1 MSKME
6 FNFATNKSVCNDAI
20 SPFLIGVIDHGFA
33 NIASLVNALNYIGF
47 ATCVIS
53 SKSDFAQKVI
63 DGFILPGVGSF
74 SAAITSL
81 RNRKLDH
88 VIFDLLEKGTS
99 GMGICLGMQMLV
111 NSSEEGG
118 GNEKGLGLFEGHVIK
133 LPNNHEQVP
142 RIGWSETKST
152 STNPIIGNLLS
163 NDFYYLHSYTA
174 KLDNP
179 NEIAATFKHG
189 YDNYASAIYKP
200 KLLGVQFHP
209 EKSQEM
215 GLRLIKEFFLNS

>member
-1 MSKME
+1 MIKFTSD
-6 FNFATNKSVCNDAI
+6 KSTHNESA
-20 SPFLIGVIDHGFA
+20 SSLLIGVIDHGFG

-47 ATCVIS
+47 STSVIS
-53 SKSDFAQKVI
+53 SKSDLAQKVI

-74 SAAITSL
+74 SPAITSL

-88 VIFDLLEKGTS
+88 VIFDLIEKGTH

-118 GNEKGLGLFEGHVIK
+118 EGEKGLGLFEGHVIK
-133 LPNNHEQVP
+133 LPNNLEPVP
-142 RIGWSETKST
+142 RIGWSKTKST
-152 STNPIIGNLLS
+152 TTKPIIANLLS
-163 NDFYYLHSYTA
+163 NDFYYLHSYA
-174 KLDNP
+174 VKLDKP
-179 NEIAATFKHG
+179 KEIAATFEHG
-189 YDNYASAIYKP
+189 HDNYVSAIYKP

-215 GLRLIKEFFLNS
+215 GLRLIREFFLNS